1 MHSFFKSMHEN
12 FDAFKVTQKLE
23 EYFPIEKRAAFA
35 MKIQEA
41 YAKYY
46 CKHEGGI
53 RYNNNEIWVYLQEN
67 SDTPRDIQV
76 HKVVLNQNDSPKV
89 GRRVGSDEFTNPY
102 SEMVLAALIFIIDR
116 ERTPPS
122 YFFEN
127 NAKYI
132 AGVLD

>member
-12 FDAFKVTQKLE
+12 FDALKVTQKLE
-23 EYFPIEKRAAFA
+23 EYVPIEKRAAFA
-35 MKIQEA
+35 VKIQEV

-53 RYNNNEIWVYLQEN
+53 RYHNHEVWVYLQEN
-67 SDTPRDIQV
+67 SDATGVTQAHEVI
-76 HKVVLNQNDSPKV
+76 LNQNDSPKV
-89 GRRVGSDEFTNPY
+89 GRRVGSDENTNPY

-122 YFFEN
+122 YFLEN
-127 NAKYI
+127 NSKYI
-132 AGVLD
+132 IGVLN